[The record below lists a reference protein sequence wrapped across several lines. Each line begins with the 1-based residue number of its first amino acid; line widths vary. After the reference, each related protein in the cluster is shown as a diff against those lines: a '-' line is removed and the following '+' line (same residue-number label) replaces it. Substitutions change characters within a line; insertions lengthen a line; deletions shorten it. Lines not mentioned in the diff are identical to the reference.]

1 MINVTDATK
10 SAYTGDSIH
19 KDLTITF
26 PNRNIT
32 FTNSDIVSESQTL
45 VESIE
50 SENNLTFKG
59 CIASQYKFKV
69 AEIVTD
75 LRGEY
80 VEASI
85 QAGETEVIPVFKGYV
100 ESQSNLTKE
109 DIVSEFTCYDALY
122 SIGEKNMKSWFDGL
136 IFPMTV
142 KQFRTALLT
151 NLGITQETV
160 TLIND
165 NQSIGAEIKNDVDN
179 PSARELLRMVCE
191 VNARFGQMG
200 RNGVFKYKELA
211 PITRGTYPSTETF
224 PSLET
229 FPSAENAG
237 VIISPTEMVNGNLN
251 YEPYENEKIT
261 KVLIIKKDGTI
272 GGQAGSGT
280 NAFVIKDN
288 PIAYNINMNQAASAF
303 LAKVSSLNFDPVISL
318 ETVGMPW
325 LECGDSMMAYTR
337 RNTVR
342 AFILNRTFKGIQA
355 LRDEIVSDADQYQP
369 EYKPTEQTKISKNET
384 EIANTNANVSTVNG
398 RVTTV
403 DSRVTGVDNRV
414 TGVSN
419 QVTTISGQV
428 VNLNGNVNNLNG
440 QVTNL
445 NSSVTNINSSVTNI
459 NSEVTNIKGT
469 LNVLSITVGTL
480 SATAVT
486 TNNLSAKISQ
496 LGAVSVSGNLTCGG
510 TLGSN
515 GGLRISGGATISGN
529 LAVGGNITKGGSSVA
544 TQQWVIDNF
553 RRK

>member
-165 NQSIGAEIKNDVDN
+165 NQSIGADIKNDVDN

-251 YEPYENEKIT
+251 YEPYKNEKIT

-288 PIAYNINMNQAASAF
+288 PIAYNINMNRAASAF

-355 LRDEIVSDADQYQP
+355 LRDEFVSDADQYQP
-369 EYKPTEQTKISKNET
+369 EYKPSTQTQISQNKS
-384 EIANTNANVSTVNG
+384 EIKDTQTSVTN
-398 RVTTV
+398 V
-403 DSRVTGVDNRV
+403 DNRVTGVDNRV
-414 TGVSN
+414 TGVDN
-419 QVTTISGQV
+419 RVTTVQGQVTTISGQV
-428 VNLNGNVNNLNG
+428 TNLNSAVTNING

-459 NSEVTNIKGT
+459 NSAVTNINGQ
-469 LNVLSITVGTL
+469 L
-480 SATAVT
+480 TAVKARVSTLEATSIT
-486 TNNLSAKISQ
+486 TNNLYSKIASMGN
-496 LGAVSVSGNLTCGG
+496 LSVSGNIVAGG
-510 TLGSN
+510 TLN
-515 GGLRISGGATISGN
+515 TQEGLRVAGWATVSGS
-529 LAVGGNITKGGSSVA
+529 LSVGGNITKGGASVA

>member
-19 KDLTITF
+19 KTLTITF

-100 ESQSNLTKE
+100 ESQSNLTYK
-109 DIVSEFTCYDALY
+109 DVVSEFTCYDALY
-122 SIGEKNMKSWFDGL
+122 SVGERNMKSWFEGL

-142 KQFRTALLT
+142 KQFRTALFT
-151 NLGITQETV
+151 NLGISQEDI

-165 NQSIGAEIKNDVDN
+165 SQSISANIKNDVDN
-179 PSARELLRMVCE
+179 PSARDLMRWVCE
-191 VNARFGQMG
+191 ISARFGQMG
-200 RNGVFKYKELA
+200 RNGVFRYKELT
-211 PITRGTYPSTETF
+211 PIARGTYPSTETF

-229 FPSAENAG
+229 YPSAENAG

-261 KVLIIKKDGTI
+261 KVLIINKDGTI
-272 GGQAGSGT
+272 GGQAGNGT

-325 LECGDSMMAYTR
+325 IECGDSLLAYTKK
-337 RNTVR
+337 NTVR

-355 LRDEIVSDADQYQP
+355 LRDEFVSDADQYQP
-369 EYKPTEQTKISKNET
+369 EYKPSTQTQISQNKS
-384 EIANTNANVSTVNG
+384 EIANTNTNVTNVNN
-398 RVTTV
+398 
-403 DSRVTGVDNRV
+403 RVTGVDNRV
-414 TGVSN
+414 TGVDNRVTSVQG
-419 QVTTISGQV
+419 QVTTISNQV
-428 VNLNGNVNNLNG
+428 VNINGSVNNLNG

-445 NSSVTNINSSVTNI
+445 NSNVNNLNGSVTNINSSVTNI
-459 NSEVTNIKGT
+459 NSEITRINS
-469 LNVLSITVGTL
+469 SITYLNGVVAKSITTDNL
-480 SATAVT
+480 SATISNMAVVT
-486 TNNLSAKISQ
+486 
-496 LGAVSVSGNLTCGG
+496 SGYFSSRGG
-510 TLGSN
+510 MYAAGN
-515 GGLRISGGATISGN
+515 IQCQGTIN
-529 LAVGGNITKGGSSVA
+529 APNITKGGQSVA
-544 TQQWVIDNF
+544 TVQWVIDNF